1 MSSPASFSTGST
13 GTSVG
18 SGTPSGADAVSAAA
32 LVGLRRVDWV
42 RLLVDDDR
50 VGAEAVGVGFRLPTT
65 CPISLSVAARLIESG
80 VPHVT
85 RHLGTRV

>member
-1 MSSPASFSTGST
+1 MSSPSGHSDSAG
-13 GTSVG
+13 G
-18 SGTPSGADAVSAAA
+18 SGNGENTASAAS
-32 LVGLRRVDWV
+32 LVGLRRVDWI
-42 RLLVDDDR
+42 RLLVDDDH

-65 CPISLSVAARLIESG
+65 CPIPMSVAARLIASG

>member
-1 MSSPASFSTGST
+1 MSSAASRMSSSPGSS
-13 GTSVG
+13 GSSSV
-18 SGTPSGADAVSAAA
+18 PSGSVSAAA

-42 RLLVDDDR
+42 RLLVDDDH

-65 CPISLSVAARLIESG
+65 CPISMAVAARLIESG

>member
-1 MSSPASFSTGST
+1 MSSPSSSSTGSPAAAG
-13 GTSVG
+13 GTVARKAS
-18 SGTPSGADAVSAAA
+18 ASAAA

-42 RLLVDDDR
+42 RLLVDDDA

-65 CPISLSVAARLIESG
+65 CPISMSVAARLIESG

-85 RHLGTRV
+85 RHLGTKV